1 MITKTHELAHSVMG
15 RDFQDPP
22 PYIEIS
28 KVVDMF
34 VAIYFTVLAMCFTYY
49 KIYLASAL
57 FCTAIGFNVTIY
69 IGKVI
74 DIIKQVRAIRRGE

>member
-1 MITKTHELAHSVMG
+1 MITKTHELAHSIVG

-34 VAIYFTVLAMCFTYY
+34 VGLYFAVLAICFVYY
-49 KIYLASAL
+49 KIYLVSAL
-57 FCTAIGFNVTIY
+57 FCTAFGFNVTVSL
-69 IGKVI
+69 GKVI
-74 DIIKQVRAIRRGE
+74 DIIKQIRAIREDI